1 VCEDHTLARKENAMR
16 SFLQKHAAS
25 VIGIL
30 SGFDRL
36 VFRGTMRNM
45 AFAEGLMRYL
55 SLNHI
60 LLKDAGAHFE
70 EVSGRVKAASVRLA
84 EEQRRPVQYLPSAQ
98 TRKELVA
105 REIAQRDGVS
115 EGLVC
120 VLSTVEVCW
129 SFEVHRHREARR
141 LELRACPRK
150 CLHYYHYWMHPQ
162 LGLMHARLQT
172 WFPFTM
178 QVCMNGREWLA
189 RTLDR
194 EGLGY
199 RKSDNCFRWL
209 ADAERAQCLATAQ
222 LRTDWPGL
230 LDGLARQINPLCP
243 GVFGRF
249 ETAYYWSA
257 HQTEWAT
264 DVMFKT
270 PEALAALYPR
280 LIRHGMNTF
289 HSADV
294 MRFLGQ
300 HVSATGTIHG
310 RFKGEVVSDLK
321 TRPEGLRLKHRVG
334 RNSVKLYDKQGSV
347 LRIETTINDP
357 RALTVYRPA
366 EGGPPEQLR
375 WRPMRRGVADVQRRA
390 AVSQACNERYLEALA
405 QADDTQLLQT
415 LLAPVCQPVRRGHR
429 RARAL
434 QPFGM
439 DGALLDVL
447 GRGEFALNGFRNRDL
462 QTHLYTDRASSAVE
476 QRRRSAR
483 VTRTL
488 RLLRLHGLIRKVP
501 KTHRYQL
508 TALGRTVI
516 VALGAAKHA
525 SVSRLSTLAA

>member
-1 VCEDHTLARKENAMR
+1 MQ
-16 SFLQKHAAS
+16 SFLQRHAAS

-36 VFRGTMRNM
+36 VFRGTLRNM

-55 SLNHI
+55 NLNHI

-84 EEQRRPVQYLPSAQ
+84 EEQQRPVQYLPSAQ
-98 TRKELVA
+98 TRKEQVA
-105 REIAQRDGVS
+105 REIARRDGVS
-115 EGLVC
+115 AGFIC
-120 VLSTVEVCW
+120 VLSTVEVCQ
-129 SFEVHRHREARR
+129 SFEVRRNREARR

-150 CLHYYHYWMHPQ
+150 CLHYYHYWMHPT

-172 WFPFTM
+172 WFPFTL

-189 RTLDR
+189 RMLDR
-194 EGLGY
+194 EGIGY

-209 ADAERAQCLATAQ
+209 EDGKRAQGLAMAQ
-222 LRTDWPGL
+222 LRTAWPAL
-230 LDGLARQINPLCP
+230 LDGLARHVNPLCP
-243 GVFGRF
+243 SVFGRF

-270 PEALAALYPR
+270 PAALAELYPR
-280 LIRHGMNTF
+280 LIRHGMSTF
-289 HSADV
+289 HSTDV

-300 HVSATGTIHG
+300 RLSATGSVNGH
-310 RFKGEVVSDLK
+310 FEGEVISDLK
-321 TRPEGLRLKHRVG
+321 QRPEGLRLKHRVG
-334 RNSVKLYDKQGSV
+334 QNAVKVYDKQGSV
-347 LRIETTINDP
+347 LRVETTINDA
-357 RALTVYRPA
+357 RAFKVYRPA
-366 EGGPPEQLR
+366 EGGAEDQLR
-375 WRPMRRGVADVQRRA
+375 WRRMRRGVADMQRRA
-390 AVSQACNERYLEALA
+390 EVSQACNERYLEALA

-415 LLAPVCQPVRRGHR
+415 LLAPVCQPVWRAGR

-434 QPFGM
+434 QPFGA
-439 DGALLDVL
+439 DGTLLDVL

-462 QTHLYTDRASSAVE
+462 QAHLYAAPASSADE
-476 QRRRSAR
+476 QRRRAAR
-483 VTRTL
+483 VTRQL

-501 KTHRYQL
+501 RTHRYQL

-525 SVSRLSTLAA
+525 SVSKLSTLAA